1 MYLIIIIDMIN
12 IIEVYLE
19 EKVNFKQNCLHLS
32 EIKNQIEDL
41 NLREMYTIDK
51 KYCFDISSFIIK
63 NNCILI
69 KFDFFRCIIFEN
81 KAYILDSDN
90 NEVKKTLKCFNS
102 NIQNY
107 DKNQIFHIFIIDN
120 IFSEICDYFY
130 QIIQKITH
138 DISDNNENIKKGR
151 YNYINFTILQSNL
164 VSLEYKIKEL
174 KNITEE
180 IADNK
185 DDIKGIL
192 LNSNNTENE
201 VLTESIQNMF
211 ETYLLKF
218 QDLENDISRFTKEMD
233 NTQKILNI
241 NLLTQRNY
249 YAVLQTYI
257 SMVTL
262 SISIGSFVGSMYGMN
277 LYNKMEDNE
286 YAFYFVS
293 VGCIVFILFFSCLQ
307 IFCLKNSNI
316 QLSQQNFDL

>member
-1 MYLIIIIDMIN
+1 MYLIIIMDIIN
-12 IIEVYLE
+12 ILEVYYE
-19 EKVNFKQNCLHLS
+19 DKVKTKQNCLYLS
-32 EIKNQIEDL
+32 DVKNQIEDL

-69 KFDFFRCIIFEN
+69 KFDFLRCIIFEN
-81 KAYILDSDN
+81 KVYILDTDN
-90 NEVKKTLKCFNS
+90 NEVKKTLKCFSS
-102 NIQNY
+102 NVKNY
-107 DKNQIFHIFIIDN
+107 DKKQIFHIFIIDN

-130 QIIQKITH
+130 QIVQKITH
-138 DISDNNENIKKGR
+138 DISNNNEKIKKGK

-180 IADNK
+180 ITDNK
-185 DDIKGIL
+185 DDIKSIL
-192 LNSNNTENE
+192 LNSDNIENE
-201 VLTESIQNMF
+201 ILTESIQDMF

-277 LYNKMEDNE
+277 LYNQIEENE
-286 YAFYFVS
+286 YAFYFIS
-293 VGCIVFILFFSCLQ
+293 GGCLFFILFFSCLQ

>member
-1 MYLIIIIDMIN
+1 MYLIIIMDIIN
-12 IIEVYLE
+12 ILEVYYKD
-19 EKVNFKQNCLHLS
+19 KVQFKPNSLYLS
-32 EIKNQIEDL
+32 DIKTQIEDL
-41 NLREMYTIDK
+41 NLREMYAIDK

-69 KFDFFRCIIFEN
+69 KFDFFRCIIFED
-81 KAYILDSDN
+81 KVYILDTDN
-90 NEVKKTLKCFNS
+90 NEVKKTLKCLNS
-102 NIQNY
+102 NVKNY
-107 DKNQIFHIFIIDN
+107 DKNKIFHIFIIDN

-130 QIIQKITH
+130 QIIQKITQ
-138 DISDNNENIKKGR
+138 DISNNNENIKKGK

-180 IADNK
+180 ITDNK
-185 DDIKGIL
+185 DDIKGVL
-192 LNSNNTENE
+192 LNCNAESEI
-201 VLTESIQNMF
+201 LIESIQNMF

-249 YAVLQTYI
+249 YAILQTYI
-257 SMVTL
+257 SMITL

-277 LYNKMEDNE
+277 LDNKIEDNE
-286 YAFYFVS
+286 YAFYFIS
-293 VGCIVFILFFSCLQ
+293 GGCIIFILFCSGLQ
-307 IFCLKNSNI
+307 IFCLQESNV
-316 QLSQQNFDL
+316 QLSQKNFDL

>member
-1 MYLIIIIDMIN
+1 MDIVN
-12 IIEVYLE
+12 ILEVYYE
-19 EKVNFKQNCLHLS
+19 EKVEFKQNCLYLS
-32 EIKNQIEDL
+32 DIKNQIEDL

-69 KFDFFRCIIFEN
+69 KFDFFRCIIFED
-81 KAYILDSDN
+81 KIYIMDTDN
-90 NEVKKTLKCFNS
+90 IEVKKTLECFKS
-102 NIQNY
+102 NIKNY
-107 DKNQIFHIFIIDN
+107 DTNKIFHIFIIDN

-130 QIIQKITH
+130 QIIQKITK
-138 DISDNNENIKKGR
+138 DISNNNENIKKGR

-180 IADNK
+180 ITNNK
-185 DDIKGIL
+185 DDIDDIL
-192 LNSNNTENE
+192 LACNKKNDQI
-201 VLTESIQNMF
+201 LKESIQNMF

-249 YAVLQTYI
+249 YAILQTYI
-257 SMVTL
+257 SMITL
-262 SISIGSFVGSMYGMN
+262 SLSIGSFVGSMYGMN
-277 LYNKMEDNE
+277 LENNLENNE
-286 YAFYFVS
+286 YAFYS
-293 VGCIVFILFFSCLQ
+293 ILSGCVIFILFFSFLQ
-307 IFCLKNSNI
+307 IFFLRKSNI
-316 QLSQQNFDL
+316 QLSQ